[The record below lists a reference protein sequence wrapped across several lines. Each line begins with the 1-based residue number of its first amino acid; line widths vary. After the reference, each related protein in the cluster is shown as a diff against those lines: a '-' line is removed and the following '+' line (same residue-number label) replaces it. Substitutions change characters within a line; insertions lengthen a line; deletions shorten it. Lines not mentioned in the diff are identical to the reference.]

1 MRKHIDDHYKNEPRL
16 YVLTPRE
23 EALLAR
29 RRTSS
34 SLRPSQSDLAPAS
47 GRTLPNAHARRHASA
62 SESARHLPSVR
73 SRRACYRSSRALS
86 EQRHYSSSASASPVT
101 SRRRLDSSPR
111 HQPHSQPP
119 HLQHRQFRRLGDLT
133 QEEQRS
139 VIALIRGHEASGDH
153 PHHHDSGHRSP
164 RHSRT
169 RRRLPTTDG
178 SPWSSAHLSPHLS
191 PHHGSHQGSQPH
203 TAESRR
209 KQFARQESR
218 RASSLPDVLE
228 EDAFSNKS

>member
-34 SLRPSQSDLAPAS
+34 SLRPSQSDLSSAS
-47 GRTLPNAHARRHASA
+47 GRQLPSARRHASA
-62 SESARHLPSVR
+62 SSESARHLPSVR

-86 EQRHYSSSASASPVT
+86 EQRHYSSSASNSPVS
-101 SRRRLDSSPR
+101 SRRRLDTSPR
-111 HQPHSQPP
+111 YQPHSQPP

-139 VIALIRGHEASGDH
+139 VIALIRGHEAGDH
-153 PHHHDSGHRSP
+153 HPHDIPRSP

-178 SPWSSAHLSPHLS
+178 SPHLSPH
-191 PHHGSHQGSQPH
+191 PGCQPY

>member
-34 SLRPSQSDLAPAS
+34 SQRPSQSDLASAS
-47 GRTLPNAHARRHASA
+47 GRQLPSARRHAS

-73 SRRACYRSSRALS
+73 SRRACYRSIRALS
-86 EQRHYSSSASASPVT
+86 EQRHYSSSASNSPVT

-111 HQPHSQPP
+111 HQSHSQPP
-119 HLQHRQFRRLGDLT
+119 HLQHRQFRRLGDLS

-139 VIALIRGHEASGDH
+139 VIALIRGHEAGDH
-153 PHHHDSGHRSP
+153 PHPHDIPRSP

-178 SPWSSAHLSPHLS
+178 SPYSSPHLSPHLS
-191 PHHGSHQGSQPH
+191 PHPGSQPY